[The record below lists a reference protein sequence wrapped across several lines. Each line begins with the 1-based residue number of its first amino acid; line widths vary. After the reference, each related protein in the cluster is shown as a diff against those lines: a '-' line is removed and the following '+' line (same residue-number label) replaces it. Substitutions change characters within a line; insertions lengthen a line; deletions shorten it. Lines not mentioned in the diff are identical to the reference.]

1 MLYFP
6 NTEPS
11 CALKRLN
18 RWINNNRELKASLAS
33 CHTGKNA
40 KDWSRRQVDLIVEY
54 LGEP

>member
-18 RWINNNRELKASLAS
+18 RWINNNSELKASLAS